1 MIKSIC
7 IMNRLLIIITI
18 TLSFNG
24 VIFSQG
30 KQTDYFVLNN
40 NKSIDTI
47 YWGKSDTDYIIKH
60 FGEAKKTVTYSN
72 IPNRKEGKFIKNVE
86 LSYSNL
92 GLTFYLRSNPACSKS
107 KAKKTEVMLDEVILE
122 SNRLQ
127 CLNHLICIGQ
137 TKEKVEST
145 IGKGIESVVN
155 GVQNNA
161 SVRYLELG
169 LEIEYQKNKENELV
183 MQKVFIYK
191 PN

>member
-1 MIKSIC
+1 MIESKC
-7 IMNRLLIIITI
+7 IMNRLLLIII

-24 VIFSQG
+24 GLFSQS

-47 YWGKSDTDYIIKH
+47 YWNKSDITYITKH

-72 IPNRKEGKFIKNVE
+72 IPNRKEGKFIKNIE
-86 LSYSNL
+86 LSYSDL

-107 KAKKTEVMLDEVILE
+107 KAKKTEVMLSEVILE
-122 SNRLQ
+122 TNHLQ

-137 TKEKVEST
+137 TKEEIESI

-169 LEIEYQKNKENELV
+169 LEIEYEKNEKNELA
-183 MQKVFIYK
+183 MQKVVIYK
-191 PN
+191 LN